1 MKLTRGQLYV
11 APGIREL
18 QRMIRCEGDG
28 AQATAI
34 ETSGAGVVVTLTSGE
49 RWLCNAVG
57 YWLLA
62 PDEPIPAP
70 QPPPMPGASS
80 PKRSPR

>member
-18 QRMIRCEGDG
+18 QRMIRTEGDG
-28 AQATAI
+28 ATAASI

-62 PDEPIPAP
+62 PDEVIPGP
-70 QPPPMPGASS
+70 QPPPMPGAST
-80 PKRSPR
+80 PRKAVR